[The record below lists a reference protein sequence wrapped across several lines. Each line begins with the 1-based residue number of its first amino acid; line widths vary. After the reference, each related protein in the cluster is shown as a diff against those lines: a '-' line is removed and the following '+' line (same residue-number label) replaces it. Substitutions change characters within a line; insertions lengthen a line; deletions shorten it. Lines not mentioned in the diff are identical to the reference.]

1 MAPNYRMTLQSCP
14 TELEFHRATPL
25 SIATMT
31 GDGLHHEL
39 LLVLLSDGQWR
50 YEEQIGVDRV
60 LGNSWVILD
69 QSVMIR
75 LRLLLTCYLDE
86 CVLLRY
92 PLVHPIR

>member
-14 TELEFHRATPL
+14 TDLEFHRATPL

-31 GDGLHHEL
+31 GDGFHHEL
-39 LLVLLSDGQWR
+39 LLVLFSDGQWR

-75 LRLLLTCYLDE
+75 LRLLLT
-86 CVLLRY
+86 
-92 PLVHPIR
+92 